1 MIGRG
6 LRRVSK
12 LLITMAVVTYI
23 DMLIRIGEGNITA
36 ISKIK

>member
-23 DMLIRIGEGNITA
+23 DMLIRIGEGHITA